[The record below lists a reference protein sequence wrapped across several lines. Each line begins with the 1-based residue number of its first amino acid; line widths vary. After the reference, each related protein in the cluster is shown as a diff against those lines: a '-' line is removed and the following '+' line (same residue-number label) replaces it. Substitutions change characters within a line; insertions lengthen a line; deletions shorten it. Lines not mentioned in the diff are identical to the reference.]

1 MGVVPNLATGVWTG
15 ADDRSVH
22 FKGVALGQGASMS
35 LPTWALYMKKVY
47 ADSTLNVSREDFI
60 RPENV
65 TIETDCNKFILDEL
79 GDPVSEESEEE
90 F

>member
-1 MGVVPNLATGVWTG
+1 
-15 ADDRSVH
+15 
-22 FKGVALGQGASMS
+22 MS

-65 TIETDCNKFILDEL
+65 TIETDCNKLILDEL
-79 GDPVSEESEEE
+79 GDPISEESEEE